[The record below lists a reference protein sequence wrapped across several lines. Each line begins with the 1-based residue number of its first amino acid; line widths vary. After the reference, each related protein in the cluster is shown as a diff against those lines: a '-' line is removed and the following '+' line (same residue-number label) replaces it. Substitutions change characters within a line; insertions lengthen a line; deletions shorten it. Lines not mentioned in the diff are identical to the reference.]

1 MPRKQA
7 PASRTTLY
15 RFEHLDAL
23 EDAIRE
29 KYREQ
34 DDFQAVAT
42 SVGERTA
49 LLFSGT
55 MKTKSDKVQW
65 AKPLQELTGE
75 ELALTNRTAAAVL
88 LVRRGD
94 DGAWAL
100 TYGMGFQLLDHDKID
115 GAFGQRV
122 ALRTADESALNSITR
137 TTLDHRGRTDRL
149 TSPGGD
155 HLRGFGVGDI
165 GELVSRLVG
174 RAAIPEL
181 TAGEKAMTIRG
192 ADALNI
198 PLGRKPEQLLADL
211 DVLDSMLEKPASPG
225 LESLEQLVAIKHPES
240 LIKGLNAKLNAAL
253 SDATSGVRL
262 TTAWPQE
269 RITDNGMPDSFRI
282 KGKGGLH
289 GDGVP
294 TIEDLREALEGEPA
308 GTKLDRLRWLKV
320 QLYRDAGATE
330 PMSQEIPADRWL
342 AFETHEGHRRFVF
355 HDGRWFQ
362 MDQQYAERL
371 QERVRRIFD
380 RTAPVQLPAWPAG
393 MDEAA
398 YNKYVAEELD
408 GRLMDRQMIKT
419 PMHPRGVEVCDVLL
433 PQGTLVH
440 VKDAEK
446 SSLASHLLAQALV
459 STDAL
464 LNDEEVRQNF
474 VDRVVEKG
482 GTAADVPARGAS
494 VVLGMARKGK
504 LFTSN
509 TLFTF
514 TQVTVVRLVELLQR
528 QGVDVYIAPIIRAE

>member
-1 MPRKQA
+1 MAPRQS
-7 PASRTTLY
+7 PANRTTLY
-15 RFEHLDAL
+15 RFERLIALD
-23 EDAIRE
+23 DAIRE

-34 DDFQAVAT
+34 DDFQAT
-42 SVGERTA
+42 PTQVGERDA

-75 ELALTNRTAAAVL
+75 ELDLTNQTAAAVL
-88 LVRRGD
+88 VIRRGE

-122 ALRTADESALNSITR
+122 ALRTADEAALNSITR
-137 TTLDHRGRTDRL
+137 STLDYRGRTDRL

-155 HLRGFGVGDI
+155 HIRGFGVGDI

-181 TAGEKAMTIRG
+181 TAGEKLMTIRG

-198 PLGRKPEQLLADL
+198 PLGRQPEHLLGDL
-211 DVLDSMLEKPASPG
+211 DFLETILDKPASPG

-240 LIKGLNAKLNAAL
+240 LIEGLNGKLNAAL
-253 SDATSGVRL
+253 AGATSDAL
-262 TTAWPQE
+262 LATAWPHE
-269 RITDNGMPDSFRI
+269 RINDNGMPDAFKI
-282 KGKGGLH
+282 KGRGSTS

-294 TIEDLREALEGEPA
+294 TIADFRAVLEGEPA
-308 GTKLDRLRWLKV
+308 ATKLDRLRRLRV

-330 PMSQEIPADRWL
+330 AMSQEIPADRWL
-342 AFETHEGHRRFVF
+342 AFEVHENHRRFVF

-371 QERVRRIFD
+371 HERVRRIFD
-380 RTAPVQLPAWPAG
+380 RTPPVQLPTWPEG

-398 YNKYVAEELD
+398 YNTYIADELG
-408 GRLMDRQMIKT
+408 GRLMDKKMIQT
-419 PMHPRGVEVCDVLL
+419 PMHPRGIEVCDVLL
-433 PQGTLVH
+433 PHQVLLH

-464 LNDEEVRQNF
+464 LNDEEVRREFTN
-474 VDRVVEKG
+474 RVVEG
-482 GTAADVPARGAS
+482 GGSPADVPTRGGS

-504 LFTSN
+504 LFDSDS
-509 TLFTF
+509 LFTF
-514 TQVTVVRLVELLQR
+514 TQVTMVRLVELLER
-528 QGVDVYIAPIIRAE
+528 QGVNVFIAPIYRDA

>member
-1 MPRKQA
+1 MAPKQS
-7 PASRTTLY
+7 PANRTTLY
-15 RFEHLDAL
+15 RFEHLVAL

-34 DDFQAVAT
+34 DDFTAT
-42 SVGERTA
+42 PTKVGEREA

-75 ELALTNRTAAAVL
+75 ELALTNKTAAAVL
-88 LVRRGD
+88 LIRRGE

-115 GAFGQRV
+115 GAFGQRF
-122 ALRTADESALNSITR
+122 ALRTADQAALNSITR
-137 TTLDHRGRTDRL
+137 STLDYRGRTDRL

-155 HLRGFGVGDI
+155 HIRGFGVGDI
-165 GELVSRLVG
+165 GELVSRIVG

-181 TAGEKAMTIRG
+181 TGGEKPVTIRG

-198 PLGRKPEQLLADL
+198 PLGRKPDHLLGDL
-211 DVLDSMLEKPASPG
+211 DLLETILDKPASPG

-240 LIKGLNAKLNAAL
+240 LIEELNGHLNAAL
-253 SDATSGVRL
+253 AGAASDALL
-262 TTAWPQE
+262 TTAWPHE
-269 RITDNGMPDSFRI
+269 RINDNGMPDSFKI
-282 KGKGGLH
+282 KGRGGKS

-294 TIEDLREALEGEPA
+294 TIDDFRVVLEDEPA
-308 GTKLDRLRWLKV
+308 ATKLDRLRRLKV

-342 AFETHEGHRRFVF
+342 AFEVHENHRRFVF

-371 QERVRRIFD
+371 HERVRRIFD
-380 RTAPVQLPAWPAG
+380 RTPPVQLPTWPEG

-398 YNKYVAEELD
+398 YNKYVAEELG
-408 GRLMDRQMIKT
+408 GRLMDKEMIRT
-419 PMHPRGVEVCDVLL
+419 PMHPRGIEVCDVLL
-433 PQGTLVH
+433 PHQVLLH

-464 LNDEEVRQNF
+464 LNYEEVRREF
-474 VDRVVEKG
+474 VDRVVDRG
-482 GTAADVPARGAS
+482 GSPAEVPTRGGA

-504 LFTSN
+504 LFDSDS
-509 TLFTF
+509 LFTF
-514 TQVTVVRLVELLQR
+514 TQVTMVRLVELLER
-528 QGVDVYIAPIIRAE
+528 QGVDVFIAPIFRDA